1 MNFNVIRDPDTQKVV
16 SVAQWSSDPEQP
28 PCSQETPE
36 EVEERQSFEDEVYR
50 RSLPQGSNKD
60 LIMEFT
66 IGLRNLRQQVL
77 QGRKHYMLENLAT
90 HPNHR
95 RKGLAS
101 RLVQWIVSQADG
113 GNALVYL
120 DTASDNIPA
129 ISMYN
134 QLGFAEQGRH
144 TINDISRFVG
154 QQARKKI
161 SHIPEHT
168 HVAFVKVPSRDLA

>member
-1 MNFNVIRDPDTQKVV
+1 MNFNVIRGHDTQKVV
-16 SVAQWSSDPEQP
+16 SVAQWSSHSEET

-60 LIMEFT
+60 LIIEFT
-66 IGLRNLRQQVL
+66 VGLRNLRQRVL

-101 RLVQWIVSQADG
+101 HLVQWIVSQAYG
-113 GNALVYL
+113 GDALVYL
-120 DTASDNIPA
+120 DTASDNLPA

-144 TINDISRFVG
+144 TISDISRFAG
-154 QQARKKI
+154 KQEI
-161 SHIPEHT
+161 ESIGGFLEHT
-168 HVAFVKVPSRDLA
+168 HIAYIKYR